1 MRIHKLALICLCGSL
16 LLLSGCSHDD
26 GDKNI
31 ENLVET
37 QALEKGD
44 YGASLPFKSSD
55 SRQQHNLRARSLVD
69 SMYIGT
75 GLLQYSKEYFS
86 TSNYTIQEGQFLG
99 YDELRSLLGRTSD
112 ANPDGM
118 NPASGSSFDTG
129 NGAVTAPVIVR
140 DIYEVDFMKGSDL
153 HGISLAVVFNGS
165 VSENGTGETT
175 TTITDDKLQAF
186 AEDAVRR
193 LITDFMRKQP
203 EIGDSIPIYVALY
216 KDSSKDD
223 TLPGA
228 YFSEAYFEGRTGNFS
243 SIDEK
248 WVMFP
253 STEATK
259 LDGTTATQF
268 AQMKNSLYGYLPDD
282 VNIIAR
288 GKFESSSLKELHI
301 DIEMYAKT
309 ATEAIS
315 LTQYVKTLL
324 STFTSQDYKIVVE
337 VSCQNKTIATM
348 QRLSGK
354 SDVQTISLI

>member
-1 MRIHKLALICLCGSL
+1 MCGSL
-16 LLLSGCSHDD
+16 LVLSGCSHDN
-26 GDKNI
+26 GDSDI

-44 YGASLPFKSSD
+44 YGATLPFKSSD
-55 SRQQHNLRARSLVD
+55 SRQQHNLRARSLID

-86 TSNYTIQEGQFLG
+86 INNYTIQEGQFLG
-99 YDELRSLLGRTSD
+99 FDELRSLLGRTSD
-112 ANPDGM
+112 TNPDGM

-129 NGAVTAPVIVR
+129 NGMINAPVLVR

-153 HGISLAVVFNGS
+153 HGISLAIVFNNN
-165 VSENGTGETT
+165 VSENGTGEVTT
-175 TTITDDKLQAF
+175 AVTDEKLRAF

-203 EIGDSIPIYVALY
+203 EIGDTIPIYVALY

-223 TLPGA
+223 MLPGA
-228 YFSEAYFEGRTGNFS
+228 YFANAYFEGRTGNFS

-253 STEATK
+253 SQEATS
-259 LDGTTATQF
+259 LEGTVALQF
-268 AQMKNSLYGYLPDD
+268 TQMKNSLYGYLPDD
-282 VNIIAR
+282 VNMIGK

-324 STFTSQDYKIVVE
+324 STFTSLDYKIIVE
-337 VSCQNKTIATM
+337 VSCQNETIATM
-348 QRLSGK
+348 VRQSGS
-354 SDVQTISLI
+354 SDVVTNNLL